1 MKSITTS
8 FTQQYKR
15 KVKLLSQQG
24 NGKKKSKTIRTSRK
38 NTKKTSIGRRPKM
51 SSMNKAKKRSFK
63 AYNKQGK

>member
-38 NTKKTSIGRRPKM
+38 NTKK
-51 SSMNKAKKRSFK
+51 N
-63 AYNKQGK
+63 